1 MACRGSGV
9 RVPPAP
15 PPQSVKSAWY
25 REGPP
30 SSLTRRG
37 LCHTCVG
44 TDEDEV
50 ASMTIT
56 ESQPRMAR
64 DGRPWTLR
72 PARPTDARAL
82 ASLFADVRREG
93 RWLVTPPS
101 ALSQPSEA
109 FYIGEMVR
117 DSSSLALVAEADGD
131 VVGNVL
137 VSVERSVVSDHVGT
151 LSICVADGWRE
162 VGIGSALVEAATAWA
177 VERGLAKVALG
188 VFPDNL
194 RAIAVYEH
202 AGFVREGLRRH
213 QYRVPGGEYR
223 DELLMAWF
231 PDEGART

>member
-1 MACRGSGV
+1 
-9 RVPPAP
+9 
-15 PPQSVKSAWY
+15 
-25 REGPP
+25 
-30 SSLTRRG
+30 
-37 LCHTCVG
+37 
-44 TDEDEV
+44 
-50 ASMTIT
+50 MTIT
-56 ESQPRMAR
+56 EGSQHTSI
-64 DGRPWTLR
+64 DGRRWSLR

-101 ALSQPSEA
+101 AVSQPSEA
-109 FYIGEMVR
+109 FYIGEMIR

-137 VSVERSVVSDHVGT
+137 VNIERSVVSDHVGT

-162 VGIGSALVEAATAWA
+162 VGIGSALVAAAQRWA
-177 VERGLAKVALG
+177 AERGLAKVALG

-202 AGFVREGLRRH
+202 AGFEREGLRRR
-213 QYRVPGGEYR
+213 QYRVPGGGFR

-231 PDEGART
+231 PHPAAEAPSR